1 MLLKYRD
8 RAVGLIKPINIY
20 ITLYSIIHFLLSCL
34 SVLENKIAAG
44 STLKRL
50 LFPGKLGSRAK
61 CKSCSKDMISLVA
74 RMKDHLHKCIGV
86 QQQSASLTSESSD
99 PAMPP
104 EGIVGRMKRT
114 FSQMNTVDN

>member
-1 MLLKYRD
+1 
-8 RAVGLIKPINIY
+8 
-20 ITLYSIIHFLLSCL
+20 
-34 SVLENKIAAG
+34 
-44 STLKRL
+44 
-50 LFPGKLGSRAK
+50 
-61 CKSCSKDMISLVA
+61 MISLVA

-114 FSQMNTVDN
+114 FSQMNTVDNTSPSATLQSPAKKIKTNASMSSYVLTTTESEKTALDLKVAAKMYATNTPFKRVEH